1 VFLSGPIDAASYTT
15 DDHSVSP
22 LRRVTAQLTPIHPV
36 SPMAGLTLKAALF
49 LGFGLTLGLWFF
61 AGWQLTRRM
70 ADVEAKSAAINERY
84 MRAQS
89 LLSNMQT
96 QALRASVFLRDAL
109 LDPDPSTLNTYRQ
122 RFDETCQSA
131 ADALARYVPV
141 LDTPDERARVLGL
154 RREIDDFHRA
164 MLDVFATDSR
174 QWPRNARLLLQQQV
188 VPKRELVMRVS
199 DQVQT
204 MNREAFVQQRSETSN
219 LYRAAQR
226 RAAQYLG
233 LALAA
238 SLGIG
243 LLATLYASRLEARV
257 NLQRVR
263 DLTLTDDLHRLSAR
277 LATVQEDERRRIAR
291 ELHDEVGQTLTATKV
306 ELALAQR
313 AVHDP
318 ASAIVHLE
326 EARTMTESTMRTIR
340 DLSHLLHPSLLDDL
354 GLAAALKSLLES
366 FGRRH
371 GIQTELTHEQVD
383 SRLATELETALYRIV
398 QEALTNVSTHAHAT
412 TCRVSLRGLATTV
425 CVTIEDD
432 GTGFDPAKLQ
442 PLGRGRGLGLVGIRE
457 RVVQHAG
464 TLQLESAPGQGTRL
478 TIEMPARIR
487 PQVEPVAFAQPVE
500 A

>member
-1 VFLSGPIDAASYTT
+1 
-15 DDHSVSP
+15 
-22 LRRVTAQLTPIHPV
+22 
-36 SPMAGLTLKAALF
+36 MAGLTLKAALF

-70 ADVEAKSAAINERY
+70 ADVESKSAAINERY
-84 MRAQS
+84 MRAQD
-89 LLSNMQT
+89 LLSNT
-96 QALRASVFLRDAL
+96 QAQVLRASVFIRDAL
-109 LDPDPSTLNTYRQ
+109 LDPDPSTLEAYRT
-122 RFDETCQSA
+122 RFDETCRA
-131 ADALARYVPV
+131 ATDALARYVPV
-141 LDTPDERARVLGL
+141 LDTPDERARVQGL
-154 RREIDDFHRA
+154 HREIDDFHRA
-164 MLDVFATDSR
+164 MLELFATDSQ
-174 QWPRNARLLLQQQV
+174 QWPRNARLLLQQRV

-199 DQVQT
+199 DQVQA
-204 MNREAFVQQRSETSN
+204 MNRAAFVQQRVETSD
-219 LYRAAQR
+219 LYRSAQR

-243 LLATLYASRLEARV
+243 LLATLYAGRLEARV
-257 NLQRVR
+257 NRQRVR
-263 DLTLTDDLHRLSAR
+263 DLTLTNDLHRLSAR
-277 LATVQEDERRRIAR
+277 LATIQEDERRTIAR

-318 ASAIVHLE
+318 AAAIVHLE
-326 EARTMTESTMRTIR
+326 EARTMTEHTMRTIR

-354 GLAAALKSLLES
+354 GLAAALKSLLEG

-371 GIQTELTHEQVD
+371 GIRTELTHENVD
-383 SRLATELETALYRIV
+383 ARLATELETALYRIA

-412 TCRVSLRGLATTV
+412 TCRVTLRGLDDTV
-425 CVTIEDD
+425 CITIEDD
-432 GTGFDPAKLQ
+432 GSGFDPAKVE

-457 RVVQHAG
+457 RVTQHAG
-464 TLQLESAPGQGTRL
+464 TFQLESAPGQGTRL

-487 PQVEPVAFAQPVE
+487 VRLDPVAFPHPVE